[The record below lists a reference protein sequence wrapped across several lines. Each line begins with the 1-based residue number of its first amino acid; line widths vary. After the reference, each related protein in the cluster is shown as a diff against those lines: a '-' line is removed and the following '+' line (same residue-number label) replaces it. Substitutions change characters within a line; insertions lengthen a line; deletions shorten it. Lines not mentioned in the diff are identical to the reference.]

1 MNIPEIVQ
9 QGGCWGPMECSVA
22 IDNVGKVVES
32 RGPSLYKYKGL
43 VNIIPLAMVD
53 DLLGIA
59 PCGIKSIELNTLIN
73 TQIEMKRLRFHT
85 LMRQEKQNVTKSMWE
100 KETIFAQS

>member
-1 MNIPEIVQ
+1 M
-9 QGGCWGPMECSVA
+9 
-22 IDNVGKVVES
+22 
-32 RGPSLYKYKGL
+32 PSLYKYKGL
-43 VNIIPLAMVD
+43 VNIIPLAMVN

-85 LMRQEKQNVTKSMWE
+85 PMRREKQNVTKSMWE